1 MESKNINKI
10 SIDIPNYTGPLE
22 VLLDLAK
29 TQKVDLAQISITKL
43 ADQFLEFIKN
53 NQNINLETASE
64 FLLMATWLAY
74 LKSKLLLP
82 EDDDEDFKALEV
94 AEKLKLQLKKLELIR
109 ILSDQMLKKKRLGVH
124 IFIRGMK
131 GGIRS
136 INTPV
141 YDVTLY
147 ELLKTYSTMQ
157 MQKTF
162 QNISIPKLP
171 VFTTEEGI
179 KQIKNNLDKI
189 KDWKDII
196 ELIPKFYFENKM
208 KRSGIAGIF
217 AASLELTK
225 EGAILLSQEK
235 GFNKLM
241 IKNLKMKN
249 NKNNIIDFP
258 ASPTKLERQVEA
270 ILFAAS
276 EPLDIETIEKRV
288 QTTNNLK
295 NSRKSS
301 SNI

>member
-1 MESKNINKI
+1 MESNNLTNL
-10 SIDIPNYTGPLE
+10 SIDIPNYSGPLE

-29 TQKVDLAQISITKL
+29 KQKVDLVNISITKL

-53 NQNINLETASE
+53 QKELNLETASE

-82 EDDDEDFKALEV
+82 DDEEDDFKALEV

-124 IFIRGMK
+124 IFTRGMK

-147 ELLKTYSTMQ
+147 ELLKTYSFIQ

-189 KDWKDII
+189 TDWKHIV
-196 ELIPKFYFENKM
+196 ELIPKFYIDNKM
-208 KRSGIAGIF
+208 NRTGIAGIF

-225 EGAILLSQEK
+225 EGVVSVFQKQSFDKLL
-235 GFNKLM
+235 
-241 IKNLKMKN
+241 IK
-249 NKNNIIDFP
+249 
-258 ASPTKLERQVEA
+258 
-270 ILFAAS
+270 
-276 EPLDIETIEKRV
+276 
-288 QTTNNLK
+288 
-295 NSRKSS
+295 KS
-301 SNI
+301 